1 MGLLVFYDS
10 RLTDSNR
17 DSYLKAIS
25 SKIEDVKMIDVASEV
40 KINERVNINTD
51 KVLLV
56 EPLGTMIKTQ
66 IEKYFRDYPQLDVEG
81 TYTGKLTITAEAILR
96 VLGNVNNQEIVVTNQ
111 SKILGKPLAI
121 ELIKRGAN
129 VHSLNRTGNVLSVK
143 RADWLITA
151 TGDDD
156 FEFNRNILM
165 KFKKIVDL
173 SNDTP
178 LKKSIR
184 KVPTLEVLEE
194 RLERDNNENKYRK
207 SVLWM

>member
-40 KINERVNINTD
+40 KINEKVNINTD

-151 TGDDD
+151 TGDGD

-194 RLERDNNENKYRK
+194 RLERANNENKYRK